1 MIRPKKMLLGL
12 ARPTVSKGQ
21 ALLIGYGLF
30 VLVCNSVPVSANTI
44 SEGFM
49 GDDFPRGTVV
59 SVKKNLPGDIELTN
73 LNNSEYLIGVV
84 NNKESSAVIF
94 RNDEDNVSVALSGE
108 VEVFVTDVN
117 GEINRGDFVG
127 ASWLAGVGMKAN
139 TLERQKLVGIAQDG
153 VANWQ
158 DYGGI
163 ETDSGEKN
171 ARIGTVVVRLFDKE
185 NIQPESTGSGVEQ
198 AVENIVGQDV
208 SLVRI
213 IIGSLLFAVSLA
225 VASMFIFSSIRGSFI
240 SIGRNPLASS
250 SIHKGMTRVAILA
263 VIIILAGATSAYV
276 VWVF

>member
-1 MIRPKKMLLGL
+1 MLLGL

-250 SIHKGMTRVAILA
+250 SIHKGMTRVAVLA